1 MIVGVTDHQDPEQAF
16 AASVARL
23 RQERGWSQD
32 RVAGLLRSEGI
43 ADATQITVSRVETGR
58 RKVTLSEALAFARI
72 FDLAIPVLADVG
84 PRARQAS
91 HLANRRA
98 KMQQAV
104 TDFEEAVADYLRDG
118 IRAAQLQAA
127 EAEAWL
133 LQAEGDEHVDAE
145 VMQRMRDHLI
155 DAKRR
160 LRDYAPS
167 ALARRIE
174 AAATRDDGV
183 VIAHPSRVL
192 EDHDG
197 EHQAEA

>member
-1 MIVGVTDHQDPEQAF
+1 MIADVSDHEEPEQAF

-23 RQERGWSQD
+23 RQERGWSQEHL
-32 RVAGLLRSEGI
+32 AAILRSEGI

-72 FDLAIPVLADVG
+72 FDSAIPVLADVG

-104 TDFEEAVADYLRDG
+104 VDFEEAVADYLRDG
-118 IRAAQLQAA
+118 IRAAQIQAA

-133 LQAEGDEHVDAE
+133 LQAESDQHVDAE
-145 VMQRMRDHLI
+145 VIERMRDHLV
-155 DAKRR
+155 DAKYR
-160 LRDYAPS
+160 LRTFAPS
-167 ALARRIE
+167 ALALRLE
-174 AAATRDDGV
+174 ELATRENGLL
-183 VIAHPSRVL
+183 IAHPSRLL

-197 EHQAEA
+197 EHQAEV